1 MSQRS
6 EVPEGWA
13 SLAIQD
19 VCDINPPKPKK
30 GDVPDDAPVTFVPM
44 PAVDAE
50 RGEINSPEV
59 RQFSE
64 VRSGYTA
71 FRDGD
76 VIMAKITPCM
86 ENGKAAVA
94 HHLVNALGF
103 GSTEFFVL
111 RSNGSMLPRYLFHYV
126 RQKSF
131 REQAESNMTGSV
143 GQKRVPKE
151 FVKNAVT
158 PLPPLAEQHRIVAAI
173 EALFARLDAAN
184 ARLER
189 VPGILKQF
197 RQSVLAAACEGRL
210 TGDWRAE
217 HPDVKDANHILSD
230 ILNRRK
236 NSSISKKNQPIR
248 SEGLDEIPA
257 TWSWTQLGTLADL
270 TSGIAFKKSEYS
282 KDGVKLL
289 QIANV
294 TFGRIIWEK
303 QAFLPENYMEKYPDL
318 VLKSGD
324 LLMALNR
331 PLLGDDLKIAF
342 LSDKDEPAI
351 LYQRVGRFDFYHTD
365 LKEYVNIFLN
375 SPRFIEELRTDLRG
389 VDQPFVTKPNLL
401 SKKIPLPPFDEQH
414 EIVRRVD
421 ALFAL
426 AERIEAKVAAA
437 REKTETMRQ
446 SILAQAFSGRL
457 VPTEAELARQEGREC
472 EPASV
477 LLERIRSEKKEKKG
491 RKGVQ
496 STLV

>member
-1 MSQRS
+1 MPERS
-6 EVPEGWA
+6 EVLEGWA

-30 GDVPDDAPVTFVPM
+30 GDVPDDTPVTFVPM

-50 RGEINSPEV
+50 RGKINSPEV
-59 RQFSE
+59 RQFSK
-64 VRSGYTA
+64 VRGGYTA

-76 VIMAKITPCM
+76 VIIAKITPCM

-94 HHLVNALGF
+94 HQLVNGLGF

-131 REQAESNMTGSV
+131 REQAESKMTGSV

-151 FVKNAVT
+151 FVKNAVI

-197 RQSVLAAACEGRL
+197 RQSVLATACDGRL
-210 TGDWRAE
+210 TEDWRKSDQDCYESSLIKCTVGEILAE
-217 HPDVKDANHILSD
+217 KMVNGRSVRSKENGFPVLRLSAVRD
-230 ILNRRK
+230 GRIDPAHRK
-236 NSSISKKNQPIR
+236 N
-248 SEGLDEIPA
+248 GA
-257 TWSWTQLGTLADL
+257 WTQEEASNFLIRYGDFLVVRGNGSLELVGRGGLVGYDPEP
-270 TSGIAFKKSEYS
+270 IAFP
-282 KDGVKLL
+282 DTL
-289 QIANV
+289 I
-294 TFGRIIWEK
+294 RIRLKRDIINAHW
-303 QAFLPENYMEKYPDL
+303 FSL
-318 VLKSGD
+318 VW
-324 LLMALNR
+324 
-331 PLLGDDLKIAF
+331 
-342 LSDKDEPAI
+342 
-351 LYQRVGRFDFYHTD
+351 
-365 LKEYVNIFLN
+365 N
-375 SPRFIEELRTDLRG
+375 SPVTRKQIEKLAHTTAG
-389 VDQPFVTKPNLL
+389 IH
-401 SKKIPLPPFDEQH
+401 KISQQDIAQVSITVPSIEEQH

-421 ALFAL
+421 ALFTL
-426 AERIEAKVAAA
+426 ADRIEAKVAAA

-457 VPTEAELARQEGREC
+457 VPTEAELARQEGRAY